1 MQNNGTPGATS
12 FDSIESKLPK
22 YAFENTIY
30 SDRPG
35 VTGDNYWESERGFPQ
50 YIWMKFATPHR
61 IAKLGFSSQSNA
73 YAPTRFDIIGSS
85 NCAAPWTVLRHVDD
99 AGFTEWGQ
107 VKTWTVP
114 LENRLAFT
122 CIGLKIETSNRYDY
136 PYIAVRQIQMW
147 EWAGL

>member
-35 VTGDNYWESERGFPQ
+35 VTGDNYWESDRGFPQ
-50 YIWMKFATPHR
+50 YFWMKFATPHR

-73 YAPTRFDIIGSS
+73 YAPRRFDIIGSS
-85 NCAAPWTVLRHVDD
+85 NCAKSDGDWRYVLS
-99 AGFTEWGQ
+99 
-107 VKTWTVP
+107 
-114 LENRLAFT
+114 
-122 CIGLKIETSNRYDY
+122 TSPSRVF
-136 PYIAVRQIQMW
+136 PPMISR
-147 EWAGL
+147 EK